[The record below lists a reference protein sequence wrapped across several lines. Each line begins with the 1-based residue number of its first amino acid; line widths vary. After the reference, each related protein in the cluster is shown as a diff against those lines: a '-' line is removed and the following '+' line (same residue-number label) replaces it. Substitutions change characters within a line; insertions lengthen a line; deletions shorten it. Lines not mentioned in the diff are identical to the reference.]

1 MMVDHRRLLLLLLL
15 LLQRPQL
22 ASAADN
28 VGAAA
33 GALTPQVTSVSPH
46 ELPVGGGQ
54 QLTVVGTGFG
64 AAGGGWCR
72 LETVGAV
79 GPISHS
85 IPSWGYKGPS
95 IEVFRAVVHSPTEL
109 TCTPPA
115 VIVPGRVVLT
125 VTIGAATGPTSPASC
140 TYASKSCPPG
150 APDVLEYISLV
161 DVVIG
166 RRPYASGEAQGSLL
180 VTTDPSLHGQTL
192 ALSATLPGGH
202 GWQWQLTPQNGT
214 DTLWFP
220 LAAVAETVN
229 ADMTVVISG
238 TALQQGNITIQRR
251 FLRAPAAGAPPLGVS
266 VIDHTTRQI
275 LIDGQGFQGIG
286 WYVDAY
292 PSNVSS
298 QLELISTQVR
308 LGVNQIMPYAMVKM
322 SDAEQLVFMDACHQ
336 IGVKVLLPLEHFGQ
350 SGSGHARNWSTGYFR
365 HWNGSAAA
373 AAWQAQV
380 EATVVRVRSHPA
392 LLGTLYEYMGIHC

>member
-1 MMVDHRRLLLLLLL
+1 MGLQNACWLLLCCCCCCAACCLLLLPAPENSSGPMCPSEGALPLAPPQLALNALARMLAIRLLLLL

-22 ASAADN
+22 ASAA
-28 VGAAA
+28 
-33 GALTPQVTSVSPH
+33 TPQITSVSPR
-46 ELPVGGGQ
+46 ELPIGGGQ
-54 QLTVVGTGFG
+54 QLTVAGTGFG
-64 AAGGGWCR
+64 NQSAGWCR

-95 IEVFRAVVHSPTEL
+95 IEVFRAVVHSATEL

-125 VTIGAATGPTSPASC
+125 VTIGADGTGPTSSASC
-140 TYASKSCPPG
+140 TYSSKSCPPG

-161 DVVIG
+161 DVVVG
-166 RRPYASGEAQGSLL
+166 RRPYVRGETQGSLL
-180 VTTDPSLHGQTL
+180 VTTDGSLRGQTL

-202 GWQWQLTPQNGT
+202 RWQWQLTPQNGT
-214 DTLWFP
+214 DTVWFP
-220 LAAVAETVN
+220 LAAVAPTVN

-238 TALQQGNITIQRR
+238 TALHQGNITIQRR
-251 FLRAPAAGAPPLGVS
+251 FLRAPPTGAPPLGVS

-275 LIDGQGFQGIG
+275 LIDGEGFQGIG

-292 PSNVSS
+292 PSDVSV

-308 LGVNQIMPYAMVKM
+308 LGVNQIMP
-322 SDAEQLVFMDACHQ
+322 C
-336 IGVKVLLPLEHFGQ
+336 
-350 SGSGHARNWSTGYFR
+350 
-365 HWNGSAAA
+365 
-373 AAWQAQV
+373 
-380 EATVVRVRSHPA
+380 
-392 LLGTLYEYMGIHC
+392 EY